1 MNDYMSE
8 ISKDEDVIYGMLV
21 ASNGIN
27 LTGYLDKANAY
38 VSAAINTSGKAS
50 ALEIIEHINSHD
62 DVIAMEFPV
71 LFKGGLSGR
80 QKGEPIAKLAL
91 GLSRNRIDHDFDAI
105 LRQMLFANVAIFIF
119 LSMFI
124 YLGFRIMAMRPIL
137 NLREGFNKVGSGDLK
152 TNIKTESR
160 DELGML
166 SQSFNEM
173 VEQLD
178 QTITEKDEF
187 AAQLKN
193 QADELRVLRDDAL
206 TANKHK
212 SEFLANMSHELRTPL
227 NAVIGFSQMLERQ
240 VFGKLNDKQL
250 EYANDIYTSG
260 KHLLSLIN
268 DILDLSKVEAGHME
282 LQLSTFDF
290 PSGLSNA
297 TSLFR
302 EKAAKHG
309 IRLDIKLDDK
319 LGSFN
324 ADERKVKQILLNLL
338 SNAMKFTPDGGEIR
352 VVATDNAEGIEVSVS
367 DTGVGISAADQAAI
381 FDEFN
386 QGNTDH
392 TKHKEGTGLG
402 LALSKKFVE
411 LHGGRIWVNSELG
424 KGSTFTF
431 TLPEQS

>member
-27 LTGYLDKANAY
+27 LTGYLDKANTY
-38 VSAAINTSGKAS
+38 VSAAINTPGKAS

-71 LFKGGLSGR
+71 LFKGGLSGG
-80 QKGEPIAKLAL
+80 QQGEQIAKLAL
-91 GLSRNRIDHDFDAI
+91 GLSRNRIDHDFDEI
-105 LRQMLFANVAIFIF
+105 LKKMLFVNAAIFIF
-119 LSMFI
+119 LSLFI

-206 TANKHK
+206 SANKHK

-227 NAVIGFSQMLERQ
+227 NAIIGFSQMLERQ

-268 DILDLSKVEAGHME
+268 DILDLSKVEAGRME

-290 PSGLSNA
+290 PSGLANA

-302 EKAAKHG
+302 EKAAAHG
-309 IRLDIKLDDK
+309 IKFDIELDDK
-319 LGSFN
+319 LGSFK

-352 VVATDNAEGIEVSVS
+352 VAAALIGDAIEVSVS
-367 DTGVGISAADQAAI
+367 DTGVGISDADQAAI

-411 LHGGRIWVNSELG
+411 LHGGKLWVNSELG

-431 TLPEQS
+431 TLPEQT